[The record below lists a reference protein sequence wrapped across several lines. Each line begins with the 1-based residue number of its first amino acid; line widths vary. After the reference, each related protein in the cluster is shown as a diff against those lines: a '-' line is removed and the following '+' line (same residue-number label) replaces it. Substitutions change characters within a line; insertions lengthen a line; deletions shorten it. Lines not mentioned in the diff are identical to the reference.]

1 MNTVRW
7 ILTLGVVCLAVFL
20 PIDPAA
26 AQDEAETDTI
36 WVEGDKTLVI
46 MGEDGRRV
54 IVRSARDGD
63 GARFYISDDDAW
75 PHVFNLRSDALART
89 LRTPPARFHGYAF
102 GDDDEDNVTLW
113 GGDGFNGIASG
124 RLNDELLALTESSKG
139 RSEIMKMEME
149 SQRLAQQA
157 RRAEGAERTRLEQEL
172 EEKLNEL
179 FDRKQALREER
190 IERLRASMNQALDE
204 QNERTQA
211 RSEIIDRRLRELL
224 GQHDKYDW

>member
-7 ILTLGVVCLAVFL
+7 ILTLGAACLAVL
-20 PIDPAA
+20 VLAEPAA
-26 AQDEAETDTI
+26 AQDEAEADTI

-54 IVRSARDGD
+54 IVRSADGED
-63 GARFYISDDDAW
+63 GARFFIGDGDDDW
-75 PHVFNLRSDALART
+75 PHVFNVRPDVVGRSLRAPL
-89 LRTPPARFHGYAF
+89 ARFHNYSF
-102 GDDDEDNVTLW
+102 DDDDGNVTLW
-113 GGDGFNGIASG
+113 GGDGFNGIISG
-124 RLNDELLALTESSKG
+124 QLNNELLALTESSKG

-172 EEKLNEL
+172 EDKLTEI

-190 IERLRASMNQALDE
+190 IERLRESMNDALE
-204 QNERTQA
+204 EHNNRNQA
-211 RSEIIDRRLRELL
+211 RSEIVDRRLRELL
-224 GQHDKYDW
+224 GQRDKYDW